1 MYQKEDF
8 KITLPEKTY
17 LENSAIIKNL
27 GLKCTDL
34 NDDFTDYWIN
44 GENSDSNS
52 ASIVN
57 AYGQIGSKS
66 SDCSSGVR
74 PVIKSKNL
82 KEIVQ
87 SAQTKN
93 EDNIKI
99 IDFGQW
105 YSPNTVQLENPTD
118 LKFTNRSYP
127 IGEKNMGLEFESNKG
142 RYVLFGDKFHP
153 VIPIKWYYDEEEDL
167 LLSKHSLFYS
177 LRSPKLYN
185 SNNITFSLFDI
196 LNNQVLPI
204 ILDSENSKKRDKSLS
219 QELSELL
226 EKQERLN
233 KMQAQLNEQIHT
245 LTLKTKTYIQK

>member
-8 KITLPEKTY
+8 KITLPEIEY
-17 LENSAIIKNL
+17 LENSAIIKKL
-27 GLKCTDL
+27 GLKCSDL
-34 NDDFTDYWIN
+34 NNDLTDYWTK
-44 GENSDSNS
+44 EEKPDSN
-52 ASIVN
+52 AGLIVN
-57 AYGQIGSKS
+57 AYGQIGSRS
-66 SDCSSGVR
+66 SDCPSGVR
-74 PVIKSKNL
+74 PVIKSEKL

-87 SAQTKN
+87 SAQTENK
-93 EDNIKI
+93 DGIKI

-105 YSPNTVQLENPTD
+105 YSPNTIQLDNPTD

-204 ILDSENSKKRDKSLS
+204 ILDSENSKNQDKDLS
-219 QELSELL
+219 QELNELL
-226 EKQERLN
+226 ERQEKLN
-233 KMQAQLNEQIHT
+233 ADISILLSKV
-245 LTLKTKTYIQK
+245 KGKTYIKK